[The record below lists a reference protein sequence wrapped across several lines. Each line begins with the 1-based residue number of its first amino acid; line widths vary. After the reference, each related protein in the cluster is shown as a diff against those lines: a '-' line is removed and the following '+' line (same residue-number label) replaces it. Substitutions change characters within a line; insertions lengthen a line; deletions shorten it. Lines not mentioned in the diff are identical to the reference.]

1 MTPQEQELVKKLAEQ
16 VNNIAHLVAGTE
28 AGESQTLKEI
38 RDLVYELNKRVE
50 EQKSKEAEIR
60 ATIEKAREILN
71 LNGNDKSES
80 ISGIGVPVDM
90 KEYHKNLQR
99 ITEGYIEEM
108 YHDLQKRRGKIM
120 NINTNTTQ
128 PPY

>member
-1 MTPQEQELVKKLAEQ
+1 MTPQEQELIKKLGEQ
-16 VNNIAHLVAGTE
+16 VNNLAHLTAGTE
-28 AGESQTLKEI
+28 AGESQTLKDI
-38 RDLVYELNKRVE
+38 RDLLYLLNKRVE